1 MNPSDL
7 AIETWTA
14 GQMSEAD
21 FVAACVLHHAA
32 FPKAGR
38 NLADVIA
45 RKRLVWM
52 GPEALKPAGQA
63 ARRTLTQAELSFP
76 GSLPG
81 SLPGAGAGVGPLV
94 SDGPPVRYGVRDA
107 AGRWLGN
114 AAVLTRTLR
123 TTRGPL
129 RVRGLMDVATLP
141 ETRGQGLGVK
151 LVRAAWAAVDDGQV
165 AACLL
170 KTSGAR
176 LFYEKLG
183 ARVIDNPLVDTTAEA
198 GPDRRPFGESA
209 AMIYP
214 AGADWPEGE
223 IDLRGPAF

>member
-1 MNPSDL
+1 MSDRP
-7 AIETWTA
+7 IETWTA

-38 NLADVIA
+38 TLAEVIA

-52 GPEALKPAGQA
+52 APDALEPSAHVAGPQF
-63 ARRTLTQAELSFP
+63 AEMEL
-76 GSLPG
+76 
-81 SLPGAGAGVGPLV
+81 SLPGAGTFGLGPLV
-94 SDGPPVRYGVRDA
+94 SEVPPVRYGVRDA

-114 AAVLTRTLR
+114 AAVLTRTIQ
-123 TTRGPL
+123 TARGPL
-129 RVRGLMDVATLP
+129 RVLGLMDVATLP
-141 ETRGQGLGVK
+141 ETRGQGLGVM

-170 KTSGAR
+170 KTSEAR
-176 LFYEKLG
+176 SFYEKLG
-183 ARVIDNPLVDTTAEA
+183 ARVIDNPLVNATAEA
-198 GPDRRPFGESA
+198 GVDREPFGVSD